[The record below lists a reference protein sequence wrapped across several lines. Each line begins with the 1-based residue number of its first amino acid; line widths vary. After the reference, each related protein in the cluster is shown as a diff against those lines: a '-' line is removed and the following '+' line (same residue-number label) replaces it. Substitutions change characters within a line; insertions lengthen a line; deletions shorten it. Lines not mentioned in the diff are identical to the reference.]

1 MKLPDYKVSTT
12 TNSRQGL
19 NNLVYP
25 QQGNYK
31 KREGKRR
38 FKPWH
43 RYLIMLMEQF
53 TYCLKQLNDGQLTVS
68 SGTLENGEINMPL
81 NVFLLKQMNF
91 FSSLFSV
98 KN

>member
-1 MKLPDYKVSTT
+1 
-12 TNSRQGL
+12 
-19 NNLVYP
+19 
-25 QQGNYK
+25 
-31 KREGKRR
+31 
-38 FKPWH
+38 
-43 RYLIMLMEQF
+43 MEQF